1 MTSSRL
7 REVLAVEGMK
17 TRRWLGS
24 GSSVAEMKMLD
35 EDGVDGDWLGSF
47 ASLRGAVKSREK
59 CERAVLQ
66 RISTGKLIGLRALN

>member
-1 MTSSRL
+1 M
-7 REVLAVEGMK
+7 AVEGMK

-35 EDGVDGDWLGSF
+35 ENGVDGDLLGSL
-47 ASLRGAVKSREK
+47 ASLQGAVKSREK

-66 RISTGKLIGLRALN
+66 

>member
-1 MTSSRL
+1 MTRSLESSRL

-35 EDGVDGDWLGSF
+35 ENGVDGDWLGSF
-47 ASLRGAVKSREK
+47 AA
-59 CERAVLQ
+59 CEGRSSQGRSVSEQ
-66 RISTGKLIGLRALN
+66 CCSDE